1 MTGAILA
8 DALDVAIESNVMVAM
23 RDGVRLASDI
33 YRPARQGKPLPG
45 PFPVLVERTPYDKAG
60 TRASDYTAADPV
72 PISRVKVAE
81 YLVSRGYAVVL
92 QDCRG
97 RFRSEGVFTKY
108 LGEANDGFDTL
119 TWIGKQPWC
128 SGRIGTTGL
137 SYCAHTQTALAAL
150 RPPGLAAMFLDCG
163 GFANAYRGGIRHGG
177 AFELKQATWAYRNA
191 GVSLANSGNRQALAA
206 HQAEDIAAWFR
217 AMPWRRG
224 HSPLRWAPE
233 YESYLFDQWER
244 GTFDDYWRRPELYAA
259 GYYDAFSGIPT
270 MLMCGWWDPY
280 TQTTS
285 DNYIGIAA
293 HHGSDVRLV
302 FGPWL
307 HGQRSKTT
315 AGAVSFGPAAAFDGQ
330 IAENYFTFQ
339 ADWFDRWLQPRGR
352 LPQPQPEAPRV
363 RYFRMGGGS
372 GTRTAEEQLDH
383 GGTWRQAA
391 DWPLPGTDFRPYY
404 LHADGRLDEGPPA
417 EDTSTVSFAFDP
429 ANPVPTIGGHI
440 TSGLPVMHGGA
451 FDQRTTPELF
461 GATAPYLPL
470 AERPDVLVF
479 ATPPLAADVEV
490 TGPIVV
496 RLWISS
502 DAPDTDFTAK
512 LIDWQPPN
520 ADFPQGFAMNL
531 TDSILRCRYRKS
543 WEAPEFLSPG
553 EIAEIV
559 IEPPPTANLF
569 RRGHR
574 IRLDISS
581 SNFPHFDVNPNTGEA
596 EGHASV
602 RRIAVNT
609 VHMDRRHPSHMVLP
623 IVPPERP

>member
-1 MTGAILA
+1 MTM
-8 DALDVAIESNVMVAM
+8 DAAVDDGLDVAIERDVMVPM
-23 RDGVRLASDI
+23 RDGIRLATDVH
-33 YRPARQGKPLPG
+33 RPARHGKPLPG
-45 PFPVLVERTPYDKAG
+45 PFPVLVERTPYGKAC
-60 TRASDYTAADPV
+60 TRASDYTAAKTQ
-72 PISRVKVAE
+72 PISRVEVAA
-81 YLVSRGYAVVL
+81 YFVRRGYVVVL

-97 RFRSEGVFTKY
+97 RFGSEGVFTKY
-108 LGEANDGFDTL
+108 LGEAKDGFDTL
-119 TWIGKQPWC
+119 AWVTAQPWC

-137 SYCAHTQTALAAL
+137 SYCAHTQTAVAAL
-150 RPPGLAAMFLDCG
+150 RPAGLSAMFLDCG

-191 GVSLANSGNRQALAA
+191 GVSLANSGNKLALAA
-206 HQAEDIAAWFR
+206 HRSEDIVKWFQ

-224 HSPLRWAPE
+224 HSPLRCAPE
-233 YESYLFDQWER
+233 YEGYLFDQWER
-244 GTFDDYWRRPELYAA
+244 GTFDDEWRTPELYAA
-259 GYYDAFSGIPT
+259 GHYDAFAGIPT
-270 MLMCGWWDPY
+270 MLMCGWFDPY

-293 HHGSDVRLV
+293 QPGGDVRLV

-307 HGQRSKTT
+307 HGQRSRAS
-315 AGAVSFGPAAAFDGQ
+315 AGDVWFGPEALFDGH
-330 IAENYFTFQ
+330 IAENYFAFQ
-339 ADWFDRWLQPRGR
+339 ADWFDRWLQPGA
-352 LPQPQPEAPRV
+352 PPPPEPARV

-372 GTRTAEEQLDH
+372 GRRTADGLLDH

-391 DWPLPGTDFRPYY
+391 DWPLPGTDFHPFY
-404 LHADGRLDEGPPA
+404 LQADGRLDEQPPTIESA
-417 EDTSTVSFAFDP
+417 SLSYTFDP
-429 ANPVPTIGGHI
+429 ADPVPTIGGHI

-451 FDQRTTPELF
+451 FDQRTGPGLF
-461 GATAPYLPL
+461 GAREPHGPL
-470 AERPDVLVF
+470 ADRPDVLVF

-520 ADFPQGFAMNL
+520 ADYPQGFAMNL

-543 WEAPEFLSPG
+543 WEAPEPLTPDDV
-553 EIAEIV
+553 AEIV

-581 SNFPHFDVNPNTGEA
+581 SNFPHFDVNPNTGEPEA
-596 EGHASV
+596 RAT
-602 RRIAVNT
+602 RRQVAVNT
-609 VHMDRRHPSHMVLP
+609 VHMDRLRPSHIVLP
-623 IVPPERP
+623 LIPAASP

>member
-1 MTGAILA
+1 MTGAALA
-8 DALDVAIESNVMVAM
+8 DALEVAVERHVMVAM
-23 RDGVRLASDI
+23 RDGVRLATDI
-33 YRPARQGKPLPG
+33 HLPARGGKALPG
-45 PFPVLVERTPYDKAG
+45 PFPVLVERTPYNKEG
-60 TRASDYTAADPV
+60 TRASDYTAADPT
-72 PISRVKVAE
+72 PISRVQVAAFF
-81 YLVSRGYAVVL
+81 VRRGYAVVL

-119 TWIGKQPWC
+119 AWIAAQPWC

-191 GVSLANSGNRQALAA
+191 GVSLANNGDKLALAA
-206 HQAEDIAAWFR
+206 HQAEDIAEWFR
-217 AMPWRRG
+217 AMPWKRG

-244 GTFDDYWRRPELYAA
+244 GAFDDYWRTPELYAA
-259 GYYDAFSGIPT
+259 GRYDAFAGIPT

-293 HHGSDVRLV
+293 QPGGDARLV

-307 HGQRSKTT
+307 HGQRSRTS
-315 AGAVSFGPAAAFDGQ
+315 AGDVSFGPEAAFDGR
-330 IAENYFTFQ
+330 IAEDYFTFQ
-339 ADWFDRWLQPRGR
+339 ADWFDRWLQPAARPRPEGR
-352 LPQPQPEAPRV
+352 RV

-372 GTRTAEEQLDH
+372 GGRAADGRLDH
-383 GGTWRQAA
+383 GGRWLQAD
-391 DWPLPGTDFRPYY
+391 DWPLPGTDFRAFY
-404 LHADGRLDEGPPA
+404 LHADGRLDPRPPA
-417 EDTSTVSFAFDP
+417 KAKAAVSFDFDP
-429 ANPVPTIGGHI
+429 AKPVPTIGGNI

-451 FDQRTTPELF
+451 FDQRTGPKLF

-470 AERPDVLVF
+470 AARPDVLVF
-479 ATPPLAADVEV
+479 ATPPLAEDVEV

-512 LIDWQPPN
+512 LIDWQPPH

-531 TDSILRCRYRKS
+531 TDGILRCRYRKS
-543 WEAPEFLSPG
+543 WEAPEPLAPG

-559 IEPPPTANLF
+559 IEPPPTSNLF

-581 SNFPHFDVNPNTGEA
+581 SNFPHFDVNPNTGEP
-596 EGHASV
+596 EGRAL
-602 RRIAVNT
+602 RRRVAVNT
-609 VHMDRRHPSHMVLP
+609 VHMDRQRPSHIVLP
-623 IVPPERP
+623 IVPAGSS

>member
-1 MTGAILA
+1 MTDAVV
-8 DALDVAIESNVMVAM
+8 DEALDVMMQRNVMVTM
-23 RDGVRLASDI
+23 RDGVRLATDVH
-33 YRPARQGKPLPG
+33 RPAREGQPLPG

-60 TRASDYTAADPV
+60 TRASDCTAAEPV

-81 YLVSRGYAVVL
+81 YFVRRGYAVVL

-97 RFRSEGVFTKY
+97 RFASEGVFTKY

-119 TWIGKQPWC
+119 AWIRAQSWC
-128 SGRIGTTGL
+128 SGQIGTTGL

-150 RPPGLAAMFLDCG
+150 RPPGLTAMFLDCG

-191 GVSLANSGNRQALAA
+191 GVALANSGNQLALAA
-206 HQAEDIAAWFR
+206 HRAEDIGEWFR
-217 AMPWRRG
+217 AMPWKRG

-244 GTFDDYWRRPELYAA
+244 GTFDDYWRTPELYAA
-259 GYYDAFSGIPT
+259 GHYDTFAGIPT

-293 HHGSDVRLV
+293 QPGGNVRLV

-307 HGQRSKTT
+307 HGQRSRT
-315 AGAVSFGPAAAFDGQ
+315 AAGDVSFGPEAAFDGR
-330 IAENYFTFQ
+330 IAENYFACQ
-339 ADWFDRWLQPRGR
+339 ADWFDRWLQPASR
-352 LPQPQPEAPRV
+352 PQPESFRV

-372 GTRTAEEQLDH
+372 GGRTAEGLLDH
-383 GGTWRQAA
+383 GGGWRQAA
-391 DWPLPGTDFRPYY
+391 DWPIPGTDFRPFY
-404 LHADGRLDEGPPA
+404 LHADGSLDERLPA
-417 EDTSTVSFAFDP
+417 EDEAEMSFDFDP
-429 ANPVPTIGGHI
+429 ANPVPTIGGNI
-440 TSGLPVMHGGA
+440 TSGQPVMQGGA
-451 FDQRTTPELF
+451 FDQRTTAKLF
-461 GATAPYLPL
+461 GATAPYQLL
-470 AERPDVLVF
+470 AARPDVLVF

-520 ADFPQGFAMNL
+520 ADFPQGYAMNL

-543 WEAPEFLSPG
+543 WEAPEPLTPG
-553 EIAEIV
+553 EVAEIV
-559 IEPPPTANLF
+559 IEPPPTSNLF

-581 SNFPHFDVNPNTGEA
+581 SNFPHFDVNPNTGEP
-596 EGHASV
+596 EGRALQ

-609 VHMDRRHPSHMVLP
+609 VHMNRLHPSHIVLP
-623 IVPPERP
+623 ILSAERP